1 VNTVYFPDNMSL
13 KIAGN
18 GTKFF
23 SPVNRP
29 TNQPCRL
36 GVDTRELMQEY
47 DTEVGESVSMPCH
60 ATPCHAA
67 TRLHAWSIVAEEEE
81 GCVVW
86 MLADREDE
94 RE

>member
-1 VNTVYFPDNMSL
+1 MNTVYFPDNMSL

-47 DTEVGESVSMPCH
+47 DTEVGRSACH
-60 ATPCHAA
+60 ATPRRHLPACMEH
-67 TRLHAWSIVAEEEE
+67 R
-81 GCVVW
+81 C
-86 MLADREDE
+86 
-94 RE
+94 